1 MTKQRER
8 GHFMKEMIKL
18 LDKNLKYEN
27 HEIINAEIHIWV
39 KSRQK
44 LLPCAYCGAKSN
56 KAHSTYRRTIQD
68 LPISGKKVY
77 LKIQCRKMFCRNAAC
92 IRKTFAEKF
101 EFVGSKG
108 KKSLRLEKEI
118 INIAM
123 HSSSTEASR
132 MLSRS
137 TVKISSGTVRN
148 LLKKMEAGQSG
159 EN

>member
-1 MTKQRER
+1 
-8 GHFMKEMIKL
+8 MKDMIKL
-18 LDKNLKYEN
+18 LDKNLKYEK

-44 LLPCAYCGAKSN
+44 VLPCSNCGATSK
-56 KAHSTYRRTIQD
+56 KIHSTYRRTIQD
-68 LPISGKKVY
+68 LPMSGKKVY
-77 LKIQCRKMFCRNAAC
+77 LKILCRKIFCRNAAC
-92 IRKTFAEKF
+92 ARKTFAEKF
-101 EFVGSKG
+101 EFVGAKG

-132 MLSRS
+132 MLNRS

-148 LLKKMEAGQSG
+148 LLKKMESAQSG
-159 EN
+159 ES